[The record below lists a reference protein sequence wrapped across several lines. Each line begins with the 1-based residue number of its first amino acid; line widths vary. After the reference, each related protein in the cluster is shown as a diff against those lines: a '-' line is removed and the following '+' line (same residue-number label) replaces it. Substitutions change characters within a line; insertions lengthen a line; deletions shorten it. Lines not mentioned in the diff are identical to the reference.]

1 MHCIGRTHFCDAIF
15 EPTLYIYLVVWC
27 SRVCMWS
34 GRRFACSDDIYEIE
48 RRDSCQQRVFIWRE
62 MHGRLGSESPRELS
76 HGSFSRSQRWPSTS
90 ERSAHLSS
98 ACGPPWCS
106 CSCECSLSLC
116 LHRRRTT
123 TGDTKPTKK
132 GAQTNICSKCRG
144 HQPKTLN
151 LMTPHQILMT

>member
-1 MHCIGRTHFCDAIF
+1 VLT
-15 EPTLYIYLVVWC
+15 
-27 SRVCMWS
+27 SVCMWS
-34 GRRFACSDDIYEIE
+34 GRCFACSDDIYEIE

-76 HGSFSRSQRWPSTS
+76 HGSFSRSLSLRGGHPP
-90 ERSAHLSS
+90 AHLSS
-98 ACGPPWCS
+98 ACGPPW

-132 GAQTNICSKCRG
+132 GAQTNICSKCRERG

-151 LMTPHQILMT
+151 LTTPHQNINFLIRRNSKYGFVFVGADNIAFFFQ